1 VSRARNRGAE
11 AAHGHALLSLDAD
24 SRLALTMIPAV
35 LGHLHRG
42 KAAVSLRVVA
52 DSNDPIDRAFFFL
65 ATWAKE

>member
-1 VSRARNRGAE
+1 
-11 AAHGHALLSLDAD
+11 LDAD

-42 KAAVSLRVVA
+42 EAAVSLRVVA